1 MVIAIIISM
10 LHQRTFSFSE
20 DFLLQKRKML
30 NTDYVERAMKSKA
43 QKDFHV
49 E

>member
-1 MVIAIIISM
+1 
-10 LHQRTFSFSE
+10 
-20 DFLLQKRKML
+20 LQKRKML